1 MLTQICYYKGLYHSD
16 INFYDL
22 KHILDFLM
30 LVSDVAVPDH
40 WPSLLRFLM
49 ATLGEEESE
58 WDHLNKT
65 DWRGLG
71 LTDPIKDVQV
81 RQPFYATC

>member
-1 MLTQICYYKGLYHSD
+1 
-16 INFYDL
+16 
-22 KHILDFLM
+22 
-30 LVSDVAVPDH
+30 
-40 WPSLLRFLM
+40 M